1 MQVTPEQVE
10 FLTPLAIQWA
20 AEEEAYALKH
30 GDPLNE
36 AELAYAKKIGVNF
49 PEQVRLLKVAS
60 MPSPTNPFLKKA
72 ADEMGNQLSNADGLT
87 FNKAIFIKQN
97 CWRNLRLIV
106 HELAHTAQYERGGG
120 LSLLRQFISEYSEY
134 PNGSLEKE
142 AISIEEKFF
151 GPR

>member
-1 MQVTPEQVE
+1 MQVTPELVE

-20 AEEEAYALKH
+20 AEEEAFALKH
-30 GDPLNE
+30 GEPLNE
-36 AELAYAKKIGVNF
+36 AELDYARKIGIQF

-60 MPSPTNPFLKKA
+60 MPSPKNPILKKA

-87 FNKAIFIKQN
+87 LNKAIFIKQN
-97 CWRNLRLIV
+97 HWRNLRLIA
-106 HELAHTAQYERGGG
+106 HELAHTAQYERSGG
-120 LSLLRQFISEYSEY
+120 LSLLRQFILEYSEY

-142 AISIEEKFF
+142 ALSVEEKFF